1 VVWERCAG
9 AVGAWLSAP
18 WSDPSAIW
26 VGLIGFLAGAVEI
39 VARYKGDPWRA
50 LLNVPAMVYV
60 AVNVL
65 ACLAMLA
72 CLRMIEPAW
81 LFADL
86 AGKPDLQKL
95 YLILA
100 AGFGAMTLFR
110 SSLFRIKTADGEV
123 GFGPSALL
131 DTLLFASDRA
141 IDRNVAPPRSSMVQ
155 AIMKDVSFE
164 RAKIALPIYC
174 FALMQNVP
182 SREQRDLATQVKE
195 IAALGVPPEVS
206 AANLGLLLM
215 NVVGARVLKQAVKDL
230 IPFIG
235 YDPLAGDS
243 RTGAI
248 ATLMTG
254 FDIGK
259 AQQLADA
266 CINLGRPAPTDGLGD
281 LRIRIAQLGVD
292 DLDPRVKSLI
302 LGRWLVDL
310 VGHSTVGTALRHLAD
325 GPPDGTPPPGEASTA
340 PRQPGAGSPEP
351 GVPAGGPVRRML
363 WRHLARR
370 RRVRDNPR
378 KRR

>member
-1 VVWERCAG
+1 MVWEQCAG

-18 WSDPSAIW
+18 WSDPPAIW
-26 VGLIGFLAGAVEI
+26 VGLIGFMAGAVEI
-39 VARYKGDPWRA
+39 VARYKGDPRRA
-50 LLNVPAMVYV
+50 LLNLPALLYV
-60 AVNVL
+60 TVNVL

-86 AGKPDLQKL
+86 AGKPNLQTL

-110 SSLFRIKTADGEV
+110 SSLFRIKTADGEI

-141 IDRNVAPPRSSMVQ
+141 IDRSVAPPRGSAVQ

-164 RAKIALPIYC
+164 RAKIALPVYC
-174 FALMQNVP
+174 FALMQNIP
-182 SREQRDLATQVKE
+182 AREQRDLATQVKE
-195 IAALGVPPEVS
+195 IAPLGVPPEVS

-215 NVVGARVLKQAVKDL
+215 NVVGTDVLKQAVTDL
-230 IPFIG
+230 GPYIG

-243 RTGAI
+243 RTDAI
-248 ATLMTG
+248 VTLMDG
-254 FDIGK
+254 FDVLK

-266 CINLGRPAPTDGLGD
+266 CINLGRPVPTDGVGE

-292 DLDPRVKSLI
+292 DIDPRLKALM

-310 VGHSTVGTALRHLAD
+310 VGPSTVEIALRHLTAAS
-325 GPPDGTPPPGEASTA
+325 GGGMPPPGGM
-340 PRQPGAGSPEP
+340 PGAGAAPPRETI
-351 GVPAGGPVRRML
+351 RQML
-363 WRHLARR
+363 WRSLARR

-378 KRR
+378 NRR